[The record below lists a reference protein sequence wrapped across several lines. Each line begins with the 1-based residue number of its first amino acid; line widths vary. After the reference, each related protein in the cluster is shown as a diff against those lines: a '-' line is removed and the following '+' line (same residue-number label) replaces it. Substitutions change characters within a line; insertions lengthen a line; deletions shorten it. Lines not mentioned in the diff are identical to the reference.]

1 MFEQEK
7 QRFAREHICGKRVPQ
22 PVQMMVEQVRAVV
35 NREQKLPV
43 IFVKNGRVLRV
54 INLKTICEH
63 EEVVDDI
70 RGGGDAA
77 EVPQSRADPTIM
89 VMLRRFPRAEQIP

>member
-1 MFEQEK
+1 MW
-7 QRFAREHICGKRVPQ
+7 
-22 PVQMMVEQVRAVV
+22 
-35 NREQKLPV
+35 QKGATACTNDGRTSSRSGQSRTE
-43 IFVKNGRVLRV
+43 IACNHCQNGRVLRV
-54 INLKTICEH
+54 INLETICEH

-70 RGGGDAA
+70 RDGGDAA